1 MSKFKD
7 IEIKAKD
14 YYFNKWH
21 GHEIII
27 PAFNEIVYVNRIGW
41 NHIVHHPR
49 RTLLDKI
56 MRLRKLELAR
66 QVLET
71 SSHYQTVEVRGD
83 FYYYG
88 IQAVVDD
95 TRVKVIVTSK
105 GKNGKKILYSVMFK
119 SLSRQQQRI
128 IDKQNDKLIKEFR
141 KTNPKIFPRRRS

>member
-1 MSKFKD
+1 MSKYKD
-7 IEIKAKD
+7 IEAKAKD
-14 YYFNKWH
+14 FYFNKWR
-21 GHEIII
+21 GNEKVI

-56 MRLRKLELAR
+56 IRLKKLELAK

-71 SSHYQTVEVRGD
+71 SSHYQTVEIRGK

-88 IQAVVDD
+88 LQAIIDN
-95 TRVKVIVTSK
+95 TRVKVVVTSK
-105 GKNGKKILYSVMFK
+105 GKNGKKILFSVMFK
-119 SLSRQQQRI
+119 SILKQQQKN

-141 KTNPKIFPRRRS
+141 ETNPKILPRKRN

>member
-7 IEIKAKD
+7 IEAKAKD

-27 PAFNEIVYVNRIGW
+27 PAFGEIVYVNRIGW

-49 RTLLDKI
+49 RTLKDKI
-56 MRLRKLELAR
+56 IRLKKLELAR

-71 SSHYQTVEVRGD
+71 SSHYQTVEIRKK

-88 IQAVVDD
+88 IQAIVGD

-105 GKNGKKILYSVMFK
+105 GAKGRKVLYSVMFK
-119 SLSRQQQRI
+119 SISRQHRKI
-128 IDKQNDKLIKEFR
+128 VDRQNDRLIKEFR
-141 KTNPKIFPRRRS
+141 KTNPKIVPRRRS

>member
-7 IEIKAKD
+7 IETKAKD
-14 YYFNKWH
+14 YYFNKWR

-27 PAFNEIVYVNRIGW
+27 PAFNEKVYITRIGW

-56 MRLRKLELAR
+56 IRLRKLDLAR
-66 QVLET
+66 KVLET
-71 SSHYQTVEVRGD
+71 SNHYQTLEIRGK

-88 IQAVVDD
+88 IEAIVNE

-105 GKNGKKILYSVMFK
+105 GKKGKKILYSVMFK
-119 SLSRQQQRI
+119 SISKQQRKIVDRQNEKI
-128 IDKQNDKLIKEFR
+128 IAEFR
-141 KTNPKIFPRRRS
+141 RENPRIIPKRRS

>member
-1 MSKFKD
+1 MSKFKE
-7 IEIKAKD
+7 IEAKAKD

-21 GHEIII
+21 GHEILT
-27 PAFNEIVYVNRIGW
+27 PAFGEIVYVNRIGW

-56 MRLRKLELAR
+56 MRLKKLELGR

-71 SSHYQTVEVRGD
+71 SSHYQTVEVRGK

-88 IQAVVDD
+88 IQAIVDD

-105 GKNGKKILYSVMFK
+105 GSKGKKILYSVMFK
-119 SLSRQQQRI
+119 SLSRQQQNI
-128 IDKQNDKLIKEFR
+128 TNKQNDKLINEFR
-141 KTNPKIFPRRRS
+141 RTNPKILPRRRS